1 MTLLDPRAE
10 FVAGLEHA
18 AQHWL
23 AFWQHNGHDVEA
35 QRQARGHALRALL
48 WCADWGQ
55 DAERAADLVLALDR
69 HMMWAGQWAEWEL
82 CLRRVI
88 AGIGPQVRPERRFE
102 LQGCLAAIYFRLHR
116 LDEALA
122 LARENERIAAA
133 LGDVRRQ
140 EAAAVLLAETYLNEP
155 RFDFAQAHAERAV
168 ELAVS
173 LGDQVLEAD
182 ALIDLARA
190 LLGQDRIAEA
200 EQHLARAYDLATA
213 AEDTIYRCKAQLFRG
228 HAAAARRD
236 WSQSLIFCSEALN
249 LVTSY
254 GDEVGRGVVLTNMGR
269 ALIELGSW
277 DEADQTLTEAL
288 RIHRFHGNTPAERV
302 CVQRLQELHAHRGS
316 IQDGGDS
323 ALVSSRCTVEGQT
336 RSE

>member
-1 MTLLDPRAE
+1 MTLPDSQALFAIGMARA
-10 FVAGLEHA
+10 VR
-18 AQHWL
+18 HWL

-55 DAERAADLVLALDR
+55 DAERAADLVLAMDR

-122 LARENERIAAA
+122 LARENERIAVA
-133 LGDVRRQ
+133 LGDARRQ

-155 RFDFAQAHAERAV
+155 RFDLAQAHAERAV

-200 EQHLARAYDLATA
+200 EQHLVRAHDLTTA
-213 AEDTIYRCKAQLFRG
+213 AEDTVYRCKAQLFRG

-236 WSQSLIFCSEALN
+236 WQQSLVFCSEALN

-269 ALIELGSW
+269 ALLELGRW
-277 DEADQTLTEAL
+277 DEARETLEQAL
-288 RIHRFHGNTPAERV
+288 RIHRFHGNIPAEQV
-302 CVQRLQELHAHRGS
+302 CQQRLVDLAARP
-316 IQDGGDS
+316 
-323 ALVSSRCTVEGQT
+323 ACA
-336 RSE
+336 